1 MVLGIKRKFAIIC
14 TPLLP
19 CCLINISTM
28 KTYTQV
34 HNTYIHVNIHYK
46 LCHLLYQIIF
56 FYFSI
61 CCFGLFIVH
70 VSCSCMLE
78 VLVSI
83 GTFFGSYHTDVESLL
98 WIVAMVLKNH
108 LWIKTPYP
116 KLAKKPVEILDRLK
130 FVSNLL
136 FSKRL
141 SLNYFF
147 FELSNFYLKMRH
159 FSKSILNMLRICKRF
174 QF

>member
-1 MVLGIKRKFAIIC
+1 MPSFISN
-14 TPLLP
+14 
-19 CCLINISTM
+19 NI
-28 KTYTQV
+28 
-34 HNTYIHVNIHYK
+34 
-46 LCHLLYQIIF
+46 

-130 FVSNLL
+130 FVPNLL

-159 FSKSILNMLRICKRF
+159 FSKSILNMLRIWMWPPLNYAKHLQIVELRITKLINCLSTMRDC
-174 QF
+174 